1 MRAFLRKLLL
11 LAALGAATWLVV
23 LRQWYATRRV
33 VTAEDVALY
42 LLALPLALF
51 AFVLTMRWAVQRGM
65 ASAQAAAVAAGA
77 APAARTTGQVP
88 SAQPAT
94 PCACPLLGAWVHTP
108 AGAEV
113 EALRSALAEGAPRPV
128 PDARL
133 RDADGLPLLSARIAA
148 LDVAPVEATLAASGL
163 PPPSPALS
171 RALAALAPLLD
182 PAVEPL
188 RMEAGHLAAA
198 PLSPA
203 VPTPVPPPGRF
214 TAASQGPLP
223 RLQVLVHWPAPWS
236 AAEAEAAQSWLQ
248 TRLQT
253 LLAGVEP
260 PCPWTLQRV
269 LGGGV
274 ELLAE
279 AVCRLEALQGQE
291 REGCVLVLACHSDL
305 DEDAVLRLE
314 REQRLFALPRRPQG
328 VMPGEAAAAL
338 LLSSRPTAADGA
350 SPQPAVA
357 LRGFQVS
364 RTEAEAVGRKGVRA
378 ALQGLLERSLASAGL
393 DASHVTTLAGDAA
406 QHTEAAATLY
416 ALAQADLTHLDP
428 LDDVRLPGT
437 LCGHTGAVAALL
449 AVALAWDRCRQ
460 RGEAALALA
469 LSETPWWMAGV
480 LVPFSTPADQMPTT
494 RKD

>member
-1 MRAFLRKLLL
+1 MRAVLGKLLL

-33 VTAEDVALY
+33 VSAEDVALY

-51 AFVLTMRWAVQRGM
+51 AFVLAMRWAVQHGM

-77 APAARTTGQVP
+77 TPTARTAGQPP

-94 PCACPLLGAWVHTP
+94 PCAWPLLGAWVHTP

-113 EALRSALAEGAPRPV
+113 EALRSALTEGAPRPV

-133 RDADGLPLLSARIAA
+133 RDAEGLPVPSARIAA
-148 LDVAPVEATLAASGL
+148 LDVAPVEAALAASGL
-163 PPPSPALS
+163 PPPAPVLS

-182 PAVEPL
+182 QAVEPL
-188 RMEAGHLAAA
+188 RGEAGHLAAA
-198 PLSPA
+198 PLSAA
-203 VPTPVPPPGRF
+203 VPTPVPTPGRS
-214 TAASQGPLP
+214 TAASQGPVP

-236 AAEAEAAQSWLQ
+236 AAEAEAAQRW
-248 TRLQT
+248 LQT

-269 LGGGV
+269 PGGGV

-279 AVCRLEALQGQE
+279 AVRRLEALHGQE
-291 REGCVLVLACHSDL
+291 QEGCVLVLACHSDL
-305 DEDAVLRLE
+305 DEDAVLQLE

-338 LLSSRPTAADGA
+338 LLSSRPAAADGA
-350 SPQPAVA
+350 SLRPAVA

-364 RTEAEAVGRKGVRA
+364 RTEAEAAGRKGVLRA

-393 DASHVTTLAGDAA
+393 DASHVTALAGDAA
-406 QHTEAAATLY
+406 QHTEAATTLY
-416 ALAQADLTHLDP
+416 ALAQAGLTHLDP
-428 LDDVRLPGT
+428 LDDVSLPST

-480 LVPFSTPADQMPTT
+480 LVPFSTPAGQMPAP